1 MCTNFTDF
9 YKACPKD
16 AYPLLNINSLV
27 DGVAGCELLSFM
39 DAYSDYN
46 QIRMH
51 PKGEEK
57 IAFMGGL
64 KNYCYTV
71 MSFGLKNVGATYQR
85 LMDRILSGTIGRN
98 VEAYVDDMVV
108 KSRREESHV
117 EDLKEL
123 FNALDK
129 YKLKLNLEKCIFR
142 VKAVK
147 FLGFMLTQRGI
158 EINLDK
164 CMTIIIMR
172 SPSSVK
178 EVQ

>member
-1 MCTNFTDF
+1 
-9 YKACPKD
+9 
-16 AYPLLNINSLV
+16 
-27 DGVAGCELLSFM
+27 
-39 DAYSDYN
+39 
-46 QIRMH
+46 
-51 PKGEEK
+51 
-57 IAFMGGL
+57 
-64 KNYCYTV
+64 
-71 MSFGLKNVGATYQR
+71 
-85 LMDRILSGTIGRN
+85 
-98 VEAYVDDMVV
+98 
-108 KSRREESHV
+108 V